1 MGDTKGFPKSTRTE
15 ATDLY
20 RNAWT
25 VRDICDKTNIG
36 RATLYRW
43 LDEDGIKRNR
53 RDTVTL
59 DTLERM
65 AFKKRQEL
73 RDLQDRIVA
82 LTEGNDG

>member
-1 MGDTKGFPKSTRTE
+1 MVDKGFPQSVRTE

-20 RNAWT
+20 QDSWT
-25 VRDICDKTNIG
+25 VRDICEKTNIH

-43 LDEDGIKRNR
+43 LDEDGVKRNR

-65 AFKKRQEL
+65 AFKKSQEL
-73 RDLQDRIVA
+73 RELQDRIVA
-82 LTEGNDG
+82 LREIE